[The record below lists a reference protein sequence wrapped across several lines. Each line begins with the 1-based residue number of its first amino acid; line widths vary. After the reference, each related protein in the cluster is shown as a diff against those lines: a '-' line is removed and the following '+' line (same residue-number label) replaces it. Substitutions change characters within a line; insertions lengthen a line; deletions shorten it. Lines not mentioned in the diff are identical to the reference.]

1 MYKKTF
7 VKKTP
12 NGFQATPIYFFI
24 DIETISILGQD
35 FGEHLKDAVKERDNL
50 KVWLYLKKVFL
61 YTAHVFCDGEF
72 VLIGKRLN
80 EFVDP
85 DVFYEM
91 LNSLVL
97 DTEKLEEF
105 LKAIVA
111 K

>member
-12 NGFQATPIYFFI
+12 NGFQSTPIYFFI

-35 FGEHLKDAVKERDNL
+35 FGERIKEAVKERDNL

-61 YTAHVFCDGEF
+61 YTAHVFHDGEF
-72 VLIGKRLN
+72 ILIAKRLN

-85 DVFYEM
+85 DVFYET
-91 LNSLVL
+91 LNALIL
-97 DTEKLEEF
+97 DTEKFEEF